1 MTLSDYFSEQN
12 GFIEFTREQ
21 ASRFAKDVAGDYNP
35 IHNPDSKRF
44 CVPGDL
50 LFACS
55 VRHHGLSRHMKFRF
69 SGMVDSGIALDFRQT
84 DANEFPV
91 VSDKG
96 KEYLNISREGE
107 LTRDAELIN
116 TLTRE
121 YVAFSGYT
129 FPHVLV
135 PLMGEKQ
142 VMINPARPL
151 IIYESM
157 EIHLDSLNFSGLS
170 LERGEC
176 ELNVNG
182 KRGDALLRFRFV
194 DDAGNNIGTGLKTM
208 VLSGLR
214 PYDEEAMDALVET
227 FNAAKIEAA

>member
-1 MTLSDYFSEQN
+1 MKLSDYFSEQN
-12 GFIEFTREQ
+12 GFIVFTREQ
-21 ASRFAKDVAGDYNP
+21 ASRFAKDIAGDYNP

-55 VRHHGLSRHMKFRF
+55 VRKHGLSEHMQLRF
-69 SGMVDSGIALDFRQT
+69 SGMVDSGIALDFRPT
-84 DANEFPV
+84 DAAEFPV

-96 KEYLNISREGE
+96 KEYLNI
-107 LTRDAELIN
+107 TRSGSVTHDAERI
-116 TLTRE
+116 TALTRE

-135 PLMGEKQ
+135 PLMAKKA

-157 EIHLDSLNFSGLS
+157 EIHLDTLDFDGIS
-170 LERGEC
+170 LEKCDC

-182 KRGDALLRFRFV
+182 KRGDALLRFRFM
-194 DDAGNNIGTGLKTM
+194 DKQGTPIGTGLKTM

-214 PYDEEAMDALVET
+214 PYDESAMDDLVET
-227 FNAAKIEAA
+227 FHAAKIEAA

>member
-1 MTLSDYFSEQN
+1 MTLSDYFTEQN

-21 ASRFAKDVAGDYNP
+21 ASRFAKDIAGDYNP

-55 VRHHGLSRHMKFRF
+55 IRQHGLSQHMKFRF
-69 SGMVDSGIALDFRQT
+69 SGMVDSGIALDFRATEQ
-84 DANEFPV
+84 DEFPV
-91 VSDKG
+91 LSSKG
-96 KEYLNISREGE
+96 KEYLNISRAGE
-107 LTRDAELIN
+107 LTRDQQRIDQ
-116 TLTRE
+116 LTRE

-129 FPHVLV
+129 FPHLLV
-135 PLMGEKQ
+135 PLMGEKA

-157 EIHLDSLNFSGLS
+157 EIHLDSLDFDTLS
-170 LERGEC
+170 LEEGQC

-194 DDAGNNIGTGLKTM
+194 DHTGRSIGTGLKTM

-214 PYDEEAMDALVET
+214 PYDEEAMTELVET
-227 FNAAKIEAA
+227 FHAAKIEAA